1 MFTESIINTRYTH
14 NLQSLQ
20 EYKKTIHC
28 THFNKEF
35 PFGLMWQPIVII
47 CAAFSRT
54 FITFALV

>member
-35 PFGLMWQPIVII
+35 PFG
-47 CAAFSRT
+47 
-54 FITFALV
+54 